1 MATAFRRSLRI
12 KNSFLLVLV
21 LIQVLIIVLA
31 VLFTRIALK
40 IIDDAEAEKRASV
53 ISFVVNTIEQASSS
67 ALTGVLAVAA
77 NDQYMGLFQARD
89 RDALLGAT
97 EDLFSSLKAHG
108 VKQFQF
114 NLREF
119 KTFPRVHNPL
129 VFGEDFTTERPTLVS
144 CITEKKVVYGL
155 EQGRSGYGFRAVTP
169 AYHKGQFIGC
179 VEMGSDL
186 DERFLEDLNAN
197 YPGKWAIVRIEKSL
211 NLTQDMPVVATLN
224 EPLGGTI
231 FSKDFTTAEP
241 ILVSIGNSQPYSL
254 YDPKT
259 EEMSLYVPIKNF
271 KGNVALYVRYV
282 SKTAYYGAVRT
293 MVVNAL
299 GILLVSMV
307 LSGLVFN
314 FLYREIKNPVQK
326 LVTEMEKMKN
336 FDFGEKKEEIN
347 ASLVEL
353 AILVKGFEDMRM
365 GLQSFQKYVPAD
377 LVRQLVETHQVARI
391 GGKLK
396 ELTVFFSDISGFTK
410 IAENLSPNQL
420 TTQLSEYLDQVTNT
434 ILEGKGTVDK
444 YIGDAV
450 MAFWGAPYEME
461 DHALQACRA
470 ALRCQ
475 QRIRELSR
483 RWKADGKYEFNTRI
497 GLSTGDIVVG
507 NIGSERRLNYTVI
520 GDPVNLARRLEM
532 LNKEYRTSIIIS
544 QHTYEKCS
552 KYVEVRPLDFV
563 IVMGRTA
570 PVAIYELVGENGDL
584 SIKQKEFIGLFKE
597 AINFYLVRDW
607 DRAIRILN
615 LLAEKDPQDYPVKL
629 YLERCRRFK
638 MSPPD
643 EHWQGEYR
651 VD

>member
-1 MATAFRRSLRI
+1 MATGFRRSLRI

-21 LIQVLIIVLA
+21 LIQVLIIVVA

-40 IIDDAEAEKRASV
+40 IIDDAEAEKLGSV

-114 NLREF
+114 NLPEF
-119 KTFPRVHNPL
+119 KTFLRVHNPL

-169 AYHKGQFIGC
+169 AYHRGQFIGC

-197 YPGKWAIVRIEKSL
+197 YRGKWAIVRIEKSL

-224 EPLGGTI
+224 EPQGGTI
-231 FSKDFTTAEP
+231 FSNDFTTAEP

-307 LSGLVFN
+307 LSGLVFI

-336 FDFGEKKEEIN
+336 FDFGEKKEVIN
-347 ASLVEL
+347 TSLVEL

-365 GLQSFQKYVPAD
+365 GLQSFQKYVPAN

-391 GGKLK
+391 GGKSK

-420 TTQLSEYLDQVTNT
+420 TTQLSQYLDQVTNT

-475 QRIRELSR
+475 QRIRELSG
-483 RWKADGKYEFNTRI
+483 RWKAEGKYEFNTRI

-507 NIGSERRLNYTVI
+507 NIGSEKRLNYTVI
-520 GDPVNLARRLEM
+520 GDPVNLARRLET
-532 LNKEYRTSIIIS
+532 LNKEYKTSIIIS

-563 IVMGRTA
+563 IVMGRA
-570 PVAIYELVGENGDL
+570 EPVAIYELVGESGDL
-584 SIKQKEFIGLFKE
+584 SIKQKEFIGLFKS
-597 AINFYLVRDW
+597 AVNFYLVRDW
-607 DRAIRILN
+607 DRAIHILD

-638 MSPPD
+638 MTAPD

-651 VD
+651 LK